1 MPKVP
6 DTENDRLVIRNVE
19 FIGGMAERHG
29 WRPES
34 SLPEVAFA
42 GRSNVGKSSLLN
54 TLVRR
59 KSFARVSRTPGRTR
73 EINFFRINNGF
84 VLVDLPGY
92 GYARVSK
99 ERKAEWMPLLGSY
112 LRQTSQLRG
121 IVLLL
126 VSACAASAPYA
137 AAQQQTLNPIADDTT
152 GRGSVPVGYGTLRQD
167 EIAIRME
174 LPGLIVRAIPLDENL
189 IRLLTPDSYR
199 ALRELQES
207 NKQAIAAV
215 TRRTGGRSPDLW
227 YVSFYGVQPDVHF
240 SPMELVITSSGR
252 DFRPLEVIPLSS
264 GFGEQRLKQREAQSA
279 LYLFDEAID
288 LDQPLSV
295 SFQNVR
301 DDSWEQ
307 ILTRVERERAL
318 VRARASHPSQ

>member
-1 MPKVP
+1 M
-6 DTENDRLVIRNVE
+6 T
-19 FIGGMAERHG
+19 
-29 WRPES
+29 
-34 SLPEVAFA
+34 
-42 GRSNVGKSSLLN
+42 RSHALFCGAAM
-54 TLVRR
+54 T
-59 KSFARVSRTPGRTR
+59 A
-73 EINFFRINNGF
+73 
-84 VLVDLPGY
+84 
-92 GYARVSK
+92 
-99 ERKAEWMPLLGSY
+99 LG
-112 LRQTSQLRG
+112 
-121 IVLLL
+121 
-126 VSACAASAPYA
+126 ACATSSPVASA
-137 AAQQQTLNPIADDTT
+137 QQTTLAPIAEDST

-167 EIAIRME
+167 DIAIRME

-215 TRRTGGRSPDLW
+215 TRRTGGRAPDLW

-252 DFRPLEVIPLSS
+252 DFRPLEVLPLSS

-279 LYLFDEAID
+279 IYLFDEAID

-295 SFQNVR
+295 SFQNLR

-307 ILTRVERERAL
+307 VLTRIERERAL
-318 VRARASHPSQ
+318 VRARASRPPQ